1 MGNPLTDCQKKLAK
15 LAKLEKQQDRKT
27 IQFLQLEAE
36 NAMLKLEIEAVQ
48 TISDASWSMYTGILM
63 QAGTI
68 SEARRWTATI
78 YAEIVEL
85 TSKPHTKDD
94 VRALLESHG
103 LNMKIEV
110 HKVGRDESGAIFDMR
125 RLDDKRSTH

>member
-15 LAKLEKQQDRKT
+15 IEKAQDRKT

-36 NAMLKLEIEAVQ
+36 NDYLKSQIEAIQ
-48 TISDASWSMYTGILM
+48 TRADASWAMYTGILM

-85 TSKPHTKDD
+85 TSKPHSKDD
-94 VRALLESHG
+94 VRTLLESHG

-110 HKVGRDESGAIFDMR
+110 HEIGRDESGAIFDMR
-125 RLDDKRSTH
+125 RI

>member
-15 LAKLEKQQDRKT
+15 SEKQQDRKT

-36 NAMLKLEIEAVQ
+36 NAYLKSQIEAIQ
-48 TISDASWSMYTGILM
+48 TRADASWSMYTGILM

-85 TSKPHTKDD
+85 TSRPHSKDD
-94 VRALLESHG
+94 VQALLESHG

-110 HKVGRDESGAIFDMR
+110 HEVGRDESGAIFDMR
-125 RLDDKRSTH
+125 RLDDKRATH